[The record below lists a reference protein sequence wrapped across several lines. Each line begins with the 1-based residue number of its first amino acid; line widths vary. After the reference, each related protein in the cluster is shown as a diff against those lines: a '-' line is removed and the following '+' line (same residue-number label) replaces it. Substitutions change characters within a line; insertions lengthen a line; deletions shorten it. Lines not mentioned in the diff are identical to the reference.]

1 MYSGSNPSALRSR
14 EWIRTSLMQLL
25 ETQKYSQITIKDIC
39 KNADLSR
46 QTFYQI
52 FKSKDEV
59 MQYHFSILFQE
70 FAEECDPFRNIDISK
85 ISYNFFNF
93 FYIHKEFIDILISNN
108 LTYFLEQQFEIYL
121 NKIDFFI
128 IRNNDSY
135 SDYTTAYVSG
145 ALTQILIHWFKKDF
159 NLDIKILSK
168 LTENIITG
176 QVFKIEKK

>member
-70 FAEECDPFRNIDISK
+70 FAEECDSFRNIDISK

-93 FYIHKEFIDILISNN
+93 FYIHKEFIDILI
-108 LTYFLEQQFEIYL
+108 
-121 NKIDFFI
+121 
-128 IRNNDSY
+128 
-135 SDYTTAYVSG
+135 
-145 ALTQILIHWFKKDF
+145 
-159 NLDIKILSK
+159 
-168 LTENIITG
+168 
-176 QVFKIEKK
+176 